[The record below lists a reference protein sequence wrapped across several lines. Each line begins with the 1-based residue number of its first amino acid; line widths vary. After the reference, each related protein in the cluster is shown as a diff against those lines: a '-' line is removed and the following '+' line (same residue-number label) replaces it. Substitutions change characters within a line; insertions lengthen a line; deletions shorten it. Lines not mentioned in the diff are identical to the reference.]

1 MPIVTVNTTDSIAT
15 VVSDINTISSN
26 IGNGAKLFFSDN
38 CVDAINRI
46 KVITEIYDDSDKIVD
61 TVHVSYDA
69 VATDLAASSYDD
81 NGNFTFTGAID
92 SDVKALF
99 SVTGDAVDYGDGV
112 LSMTDSVIGSQLSD
126 SAITITKFNDTEVL
140 RIYDNDSSVLL
151 TLYGPAV

>member
-1 MPIVTVNTTDSIAT
+1 MPIVTVNTTDSITT

-26 IGNGAKLFFSDN
+26 IGNSAKLFFSDN

-46 KVITEIYDDSDKIVD
+46 KTITEIYDDSDKIID
-61 TVHVSYDA
+61 TVHVSYD
-69 VATDLAASSYDD
+69 TIASDFADASYDN

-99 SVTGDAVDYGDGV
+99 SANGNAVDYEDGI
-112 LSMTDSVIGSQLSD
+112 LSMTDSVIGSELND
-126 SAITITKFNDTEVL
+126 SAITLTKFNNTEVL

>member
-38 CVDAINRI
+38 CVDAIN
-46 KVITEIYDDSDKIVD
+46 KVKTITEIYDDSDKIVD
-61 TVHVSYDA
+61 TVYASYNA
-69 VATDLAASSYDD
+69 VATDFADALYDD

-92 SDVKALF
+92 SDVRALF
-99 SVTGDAVDYGDGV
+99 SITGDAVDYENGV
-112 LSMTDSVIGSQLSD
+112 LSITDSVAGSQLND
-126 SAITITKFNDTEVL
+126 SAITTTKFNNTEVL

>member
-1 MPIVTVNTTDSIAT
+1 MPIVTVNTTDSITT

-26 IGNGAKLFFSDN
+26 IGNSAKLFFSDN

-46 KVITEIYDDSDKIVD
+46 KTITEIYDDSDKIID
-61 TVHVSYDA
+61 TVHVSYDTIA
-69 VATDLAASSYDD
+69 SDLAAASYDN

-99 SVTGDAVDYGDGV
+99 SANGNAVDYEDGI
-112 LSMTDSVIGSQLSD
+112 LSMTDSVIGSELND
-126 SAITITKFNDTEVL
+126 SAITLTKFNNTEVL

>member
-26 IGNGAKLFFSDN
+26 IGNTAKLFFSNN

-46 KVITEIYDDSDKIVD
+46 KTITEIYDDSDKIID
-61 TVHVSYDA
+61 TVLVSYDTIA
-69 VATDLAASSYDD
+69 SNLADASYDN

-99 SVTGDAVDYGDGV
+99 SANGNAVDYEDGI
-112 LSMTDSVIGSQLSD
+112 LSMTDSVIGSELND
-126 SAITITKFNDTEVL
+126 SAITLTKFNNTEVL

>member
-26 IGNGAKLFFSDN
+26 IGNTAKLFFSDN

-46 KVITEIYDDSDKIVD
+46 KTITEIYDDSDKIID
-61 TVHVSYDA
+61 TVLVSYDTIA
-69 VATDLAASSYDD
+69 SDLADASYDN

-99 SVTGDAVDYGDGV
+99 SANGNAVDYEDGI
-112 LSMTDSVIGSQLSD
+112 LSMTDSVIGSELND
-126 SAITITKFNDTEVL
+126 SAITLTKFNNTEVL